1 MVNFN
6 VLYTCGNTGL
16 SSFLGLTLLRGIKTM
31 SEQFE
36 KINSKDLLYVIT
48 SRGAID
54 AKKGCAIL

>member
-1 MVNFN
+1 MFYTHVVIKDL
-6 VLYTCGNTGL
+6 VLFW
-16 SSFLGLTLLRGIKTM
+16 SLLYVRGIKTM